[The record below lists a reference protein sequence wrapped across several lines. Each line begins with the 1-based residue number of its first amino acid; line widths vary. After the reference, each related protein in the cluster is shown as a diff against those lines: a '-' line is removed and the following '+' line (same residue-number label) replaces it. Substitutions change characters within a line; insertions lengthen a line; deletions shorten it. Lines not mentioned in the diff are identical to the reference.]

1 MISAVAVAEPVKA
14 AAVLASVVAAA
25 AGGGE
30 TAADVDVATNAK
42 QTQITSILLTLT

>member
-25 AGGGE
+25 VGGGE
-30 TAADVDVATNAK
+30 TVADVDVTMNARHY
-42 QTQITSILLTLT
+42 